1 MPGTVK
7 PAFGCPEN
15 SLRAARGHR
24 LATTLDFVKLA
35 FGCAEN
41 SLRAA
46 RGHRLATMLDFVKRV
61 FL

>member
-1 MPGTVK
+1 M
-7 PAFGCPEN
+7 
-15 SLRAARGHR
+15 
-24 LATTLDFVKLA
+24 LDFVKPA